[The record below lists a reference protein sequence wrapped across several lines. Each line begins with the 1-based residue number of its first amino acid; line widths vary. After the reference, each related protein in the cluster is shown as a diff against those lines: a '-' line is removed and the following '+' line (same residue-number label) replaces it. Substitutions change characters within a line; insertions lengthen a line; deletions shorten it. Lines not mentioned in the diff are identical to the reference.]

1 MLLVNLVPA
10 LPLDGGRMV
19 RAILCRFISY
29 SAATKGLIRI
39 GYALGA
45 ALIGVSLLS
54 ACRGELH
61 FAPAFAGV
69 YLLYAAALEGK
80 QGSARYITQLIGRRE
95 KISKKEILPVEIWD
109 GGRQLPLT
117 RLMQKFSA
125 GKYHLVCVL
134 SDDGLRPD
142 AVLDEEAICRA
153 VLDDGCRYLG
163 DCIQK
168 SEAQAASH
176 KSIGMNHFF
185 LLVAFT
191 KTMKLLNFAAP
202 MSACRM
208 DTSPGWITVSLLP

>member
-1 MLLVNLVPA
+1 
-10 LPLDGGRMV
+10 
-19 RAILCRFISY
+19 
-29 SAATKGLIRI
+29 
-39 GYALGA
+39 
-45 ALIGVSLLS
+45 
-54 ACRGELH
+54 
-61 FAPAFAGV
+61 
-69 YLLYAAALEGK
+69 
-80 QGSARYITQLIGRRE
+80 
-95 KISKKEILPVEIWD
+95 
-109 GGRQLPLT
+109 
-117 RLMQKFSA
+117 MQKFSA

-153 VLDDGCRYLG
+153 VLNDGCRYLG

-168 SEAQAASH
+168 SEALAASH

-185 LLVAFT
+185 LVAFT